1 MRRGMRDEGER
12 RRKGSGK
19 RAKRG
24 RNCMDEKV
32 DSTERQGD
40 DIRMN
45 DCLHKS
51 I

>member
-12 RRKGSGK
+12 RKGSGK
-19 RAKRG
+19 IVKRG
-24 RNCMDEKV
+24 RKCMDERV
-32 DSTERQGD
+32 DSTERKGD